1 MQAREGRGRGA
12 VSRRAIV
19 ALGAN
24 LGEPRRTFET
34 ALALLAEEAGP
45 ILARSRWI
53 LTPALVHPDDPVR
66 EHPPYLN
73 GVVVLASELEAETLL
88 AVLHGIERAMGR
100 DRHRE
105 LLPWQPRILDLDL
118 VALENEVR
126 LPPARPVLPHP
137 RMHERDFVL
146 GPLCELWP
154 DWRHPL
160 LGRSAAE
167 LLAGLHGES
176 PRARL

>member
-1 MQAREGRGRGA
+1 MI
-12 VSRRAIV
+12 RRAIV

-45 ILARSRWI
+45 VVARSRWVT
-53 LTPALVHPDDPVR
+53 TPALVHPDDPVR

-73 GVVVLASELEAETLL
+73 GVVILATPFAAEALL
-88 AVLHGIERAMGR
+88 AVLHGIERALGR
-100 DRHRE
+100 DRNRE

-118 VALENEVR
+118 VALEDEVR
-126 LPPARPVLPHP
+126 LPPARPILPHP

-146 GPLCELWP
+146 GPLCEIWP

-167 LLAGLHGES
+167 LLAAVTGER
-176 PRARL
+176 RASRP